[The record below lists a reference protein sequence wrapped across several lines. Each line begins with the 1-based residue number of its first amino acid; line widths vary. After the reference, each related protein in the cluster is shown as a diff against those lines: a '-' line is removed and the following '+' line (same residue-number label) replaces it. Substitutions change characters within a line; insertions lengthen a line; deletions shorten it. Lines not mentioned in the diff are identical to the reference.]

1 MSNADSRTA
10 VETAVKQLLEHVP
23 ALKPLKII
31 AAAEVQGGRDI
42 QLIRIQMPGAKVTKA
57 VSPDA
62 RVTVSIRRDLLNEMN
77 DLNDLQ
83 AWVRAWD
90 HGKFRAS
97 GVEEYIRLIGQVVS
111 KTAAKQK
118 AIEEQ
123 NGTAPVSHHGGPR
136 RPQQQGR
143 Y

>member
-10 VETAVKQLLEHVP
+10 VEVALKQLLEHVP
-23 ALKPLKII
+23 DLKPLKII
-31 AAAEVQGGRDI
+31 AAAEVQGGKDV
-42 QLIRIQMPGAKVTKA
+42 QLIRVQMPGPKVTKA
-57 VSPDA
+57 IAPDA
-62 RVTVSIRRDLLNEMN
+62 RITVSIRRDLLNEMN

-97 GVEEYIRLIGQVVS
+97 GVEQYLKLIGQVVS
-111 KTAAKQK
+111 KRAAKQK
-118 AIEEQ
+118 ALDEQ
-123 NGTAPVSHHGGPR
+123 NGTTPVSHHGGGR
-136 RPQQQGR
+136 RAQQSR